1 MISLQAQQILS
12 GEAKSRV
19 ENAIR
24 MAEMATSAEIRLF
37 AEDRCSENVLDHAAY
52 VFGKLKMHET
62 KERNGILIYIAFRDR
77 KLAVI
82 GDAGINVHLH
92 SAFWDDLVHQ
102 CLESFKQGNYVG
114 GLELLIANIG
124 NTVKKFFP
132 RALDDVNEL
141 SDSID
146 FGGDKS

>member
-1 MISLQAQQILS
+1 LISLRAQQILS

-24 MAEMATSAEIRLF
+24 LAEMTTSAEIRLF

-62 KERNGILIYIAFRDR
+62 KERNGILIYIAFTDR

-82 GDAGINVHLH
+82 GDAGINAHLH
-92 SAFWDDLVHQ
+92 PSFWADLVKE
-102 CLESFKQGNYVG
+102 CLESFKNGNYTD
-114 GLELLIANIG
+114 GLELLIASIG

-132 RALDDVNEL
+132 RKLEDVNEL

-146 FGGDKS
+146 FGGERS